1 MSVLKDQPTDD
12 LAPHKWRWRTIV
24 PWNRLWPWLLA
35 SAVLICLPFV
45 FGSGSAL
52 TVMNQMAITIIFALS
67 YNMLLGQGGMLSFG
81 HAVYMGLGGFFCMH
95 LLRWVE
101 YDELALP
108 LVLLP
113 LFGGLFGLFFA
124 FMIGSFS
131 TRRAGT
137 VFAMISLGVG
147 ELIAACSIIIVVFFG
162 GEEGVSGDRTM
173 GPTFFGFD
181 FASQTEVYYLTAV
194 WLILSALAMYLFSR
208 TPIGRIANAVRDNE
222 ERAEFLGYSQRHV
235 RWMSFCASGFFA
247 GIAGALFAIN
257 YEILTEENLNLA
269 TSGSILLITFLG
281 GVGFFIGPIIGAIAF
296 TLLQTVLSLYTELW
310 QLYAGIL
317 FVLTVMFFP
326 FGLTGLLAMH
336 GRALKLGKLGQLT
349 VPYLKMAV
357 PGLVLVLAGAAVFEM
372 MFHAREAA
380 VGDTEMN
387 LYGLTVDS
395 HAWAPLIA
403 AIALVGISIFVM
415 TRLAPGLKEAWDEA
429 NSIDVQPPL
438 GGPPPDG
445 SRVVAPKPGGTAME
459 AAE

>member
-1 MSVLKDQPTDD
+1 MTTLKDHPTDD
-12 LAPHKWRWRTIV
+12 LAPHFWRSRTLI
-24 PWNRLWPWLLA
+24 PWQQAWPWVLA
-35 SAVLICLPFV
+35 AVVLSVLPFA

-95 LLRWVE
+95 LLNWVE
-101 YDELALP
+101 DDGLMLP

-113 LFGGLFGLFFA
+113 FFGGLFGLFFA
-124 FMIGSFS
+124 FLIGSFS

-173 GPTFFGFD
+173 GPTFFGVD

-194 WLILSALAMYLFSR
+194 WLLISALAMYLFSR

-235 RWMSFCASGFFA
+235 RWISFCASGFFA

-336 GRALKLGKLGQLT
+336 GRAVKLGKLNLLT
-349 VPYLKMAV
+349 VPYMKLLV
-357 PGLVLVLAGAAVFEM
+357 PGVLLILSLAAVFEL
-372 MFHAREAA
+372 MFHAREAG
-380 VGDTEMN
+380 VGDTTMN
-387 LYGLTVDS
+387 LFGFTVDS
-395 HAWAPLIA
+395 HAWTPLLIA
-403 AIALVGISIFVM
+403 LAVAGVCWFLISRM
-415 TRLAPGLKEAWDEA
+415 APGLKEAWDQA
-429 NSIDVQPPL
+429 NHVEPTQTEPA
-438 GGPPPDG
+438 
-445 SRVVAPKPGGTAME
+445 RVE